1 MIFVSN
7 VLIDY
12 WEKKDVY
19 YLRYEMLSGGSCGSA
34 ESAEQLNFMVLSE
47 DGMSIYIGS
56 MRCSRKI

>member
-1 MIFVSN
+1 MG
-7 VLIDY
+7 
-12 WEKKDVY
+12 KKDVY

-34 ESAEQLNFMVLSE
+34 EGAEQLNFMVLSE

>member
-1 MIFVSN
+1 MSKPGDSQN
-7 VLIDY
+7 
-12 WEKKDVY
+12 
-19 YLRYEMLSGGSCGSA
+19 YECGGSCGSA